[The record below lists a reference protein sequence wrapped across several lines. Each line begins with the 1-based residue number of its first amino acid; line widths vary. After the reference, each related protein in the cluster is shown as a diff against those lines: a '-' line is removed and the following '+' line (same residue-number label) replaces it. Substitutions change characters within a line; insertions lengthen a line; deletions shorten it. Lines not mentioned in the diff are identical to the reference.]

1 MLESMLC
8 KYQPNVLQPHQP
20 GVGTPMVTS
29 GSPSQGLLHPG
40 NSVSG
45 HCCPSS
51 GCSEPTGSP
60 VWGSHSTELCCPCK
74 HWCGVIVL
82 GSNPLSPEG
91 RHLLLSDCFTSS
103 SWAPT
108 HRPWGKP
115 DWFLWFTKLPWR
127 VGVKGHSKGNFILLH
142 SSKVSLSWDFPA
154 IRWLRLCLPMW
165 RVWVRFLLGEL
176 RSYMPCGQKA
186 KNIKQK

>member
-1 MLESMLC
+1 MESEGSSHLAFLRDKKIHGFVPLSPQLLKGFSWIETAVLVCKMLEFMLC

-51 GCSEPTGSP
+51 GCSKPTGSP

-82 GSNPLSPEG
+82 GSSPLSPEG

-103 SWAPT
+103 S
-108 HRPWGKP
+108 
-115 DWFLWFTKLPWR
+115 
-127 VGVKGHSKGNFILLH
+127 
-142 SSKVSLSWDFPA
+142 
-154 IRWLRLCLPMW
+154 
-165 RVWVRFLLGEL
+165 
-176 RSYMPCGQKA
+176 
-186 KNIKQK
+186 